1 MALGVCELVI
11 LGDSGADVGGDGKN
25 KRANE
30 KKKFGKLGKF
40 WRRAS
45 PICVSPDF
53 PLPALGFPML
63 NYLHLLIML
72 VRTQLFLALYYF
84 FKRNNI

>member
-30 KKKFGKLGKF
+30 KKKIRETGKILEESF
-40 WRRAS
+40 
-45 PICVSPDF
+45 PDLCF
-53 PLPALGFPML
+53 A
-63 NYLHLLIML
+63 
-72 VRTQLFLALYYF
+72 
-84 FKRNNI
+84 